1 MRMSVSLP
9 HEAPV
14 TRLPA
19 GQSSQGFDGLLT
31 ASRLVLPR
39 LALPRLA
46 LSRLALSS
54 AIATLAVTLQP
65 ALALAQ
71 DMDDESVAGGSIL
84 GFYWNALGP
93 VWTIVFLAL
102 SFWLVALVVMCF
114 LQIRKSVL
122 IPPGLTTAFEQHL
135 EAKQYQE
142 AYELAKGDD
151 SPMGQVLAAGMGKL
165 QSGYPAAVEAMQ
177 EAQADEAMKL
187 EHKISYVSLVGAL
200 TPMFGL
206 LGTVAGMVSAFM
218 VIAQRDTAP
227 KPNELAI
234 GISQALVTTQI
245 GLVLA
250 IPAIACF
257 ALFRNWLQRL
267 NADVE
272 EEGTRLM
279 SRFQG
284 MGKK

>member
-1 MRMSVSLP
+1 MSVSLT
-9 HEAPV
+9 HAATV
-14 TRLPA
+14 IRLPE
-19 GQSSQGFDGLLT
+19 GRSCCGLHGLL
-31 ASRLVLPR
+31 ARLRPA
-39 LALPRLA
+39 LAW
-46 LSRLALSS
+46 
-54 AIATLAVTLQP
+54 AIATMAVTMQP

-142 AYELAKGDD
+142 AYELAKNDD

-177 EAQADEAMKL
+177 EAQGDEAMKL

>member
-1 MRMSVSLP
+1 MTVPR
-9 HEAPV
+9 
-14 TRLPA
+14 TQQPA
-19 GQSSQGFDGLLT
+19 DIRRCG
-31 ASRLVLPR
+31 R
-39 LALPRLA
+39 LAVGGVPAVRGMRGLWAAPTRA
-46 LSRLALSS
+46 
-54 AIATLAVTLQP
+54 LAVVATAVVPVLV
-65 ALALAQ
+65 LAQ
-71 DMDDESVAGGSIL
+71 DVMAQDLDLEESAGGGSIL

-114 LQIRKSVL
+114 LQLRRSVL
-122 IPPGLTTAFEQHL
+122 APPALVTAFEQHL

-142 AYELAKGDD
+142 AYELAKADD
-151 SPMGQVLAAGMGKL
+151 SPLGQVLAAGMGKL
-165 QSGYPAAVEAMQ
+165 QSGYPAALEAMH
-177 EAQADEAMKL
+177 EARADEAMKL

-245 GLVLA
+245 GLLLA

-272 EEGTRLM
+272 EESTRLM
-279 SRFQG
+279 ARFQG

>member
-1 MRMSVSLP
+1 MTVSQGP
-9 HEAPV
+9 G
-14 TRLPA
+14 PA
-19 GQSSQGFDGLLT
+19 GMGGCGRHAGRGVRSLRAAT
-31 ASRLVLPR
+31 TR
-39 LALPRLA
+39 
-46 LSRLALSS
+46 
-54 AIATLAVTLQP
+54 TLARVATAIVP
-65 ALALAQ
+65 ALVHAHTLLAQ
-71 DMDDESVAGGSIL
+71 DGLAENVDPQSAGGGSIL

-93 VWTIVFLAL
+93 IWTIVFLAL

-114 LQIRKSVL
+114 LQLRTAVL
-122 IPPGLTTAFEQHL
+122 APPGLVSAFEQHL

-142 AYELAKGDD
+142 AYELAKADD
-151 SPMGQVLAAGMGKL
+151 SPLGQVLAAGMGKL
-165 QSGYPAAVEAMQ
+165 QSGYPAAVEAMH
-177 EAQADEAMKL
+177 EARADEAMKL
-187 EHKISYVSLVGAL
+187 EHKVSYVSLVGAL

-227 KPNELAI
+227 KPNELAT

-245 GLVLA
+245 GLLLA

-267 NADVE
+267 DADVE
-272 EEGTRLM
+272 EESTRLM

-284 MGKK
+284 MGRK